1 MMRAI
6 SSGIPPGFT
15 SLATT
20 SSFVDTC
27 ICTSLLTSLEVVTT
41 STRTKSA
48 LIVTL
53 PSNIPVKRIQTIKA
67 LRLYCLRFKFS
78 PYIFLP
84 VLHTFLPACLLTL
97 PTYLSIPLPTYLP
110 VSLPTPTFLLP
121 ACTYQPTCT
130 YQPYLPIFLP
140 PFLIAHLSANLLSY
154 PIYLS
159 ASACLPSYL
168 YHLLTSSPKKC
179 PLRCVPRTLKT
190 RVKKKMSKMF
200 PFILYLLSREV
211 TK

>member
-1 MMRAI
+1 MYFTLDVTGSGDHINSDKVRLNCHFAI
-6 SSGIPPGFT
+6 KYSCKVNSNNLGFT
-15 SLATT
+15 
-20 SSFVDTC
+20 FVFF
-27 ICTSLLTSLEVVTT
+27 
-41 STRTKSA
+41 A
-48 LIVTL
+48 
-53 PSNIPVKRIQTIKA
+53 IQT
-67 LRLYCLRFKFS
+67 LSC
-78 PYIFLP
+78 IFVP